1 DAGWGVTGGGRRPGA
16 RTERRRRG
24 AVGRGWLPIRLGAA
38 LPPFGGE
45 QGGRGEMALELG
57 AHKTGCPSPVGVLIH
72 DLANAR
78 HELVQAGGRDGC
90 SSRCFGSSTTA
101 PGVEGL
107 VAPSECRPAWE
118 SVGAPVSPRVG
129 SRAVFRSTPVCGCRV
144 RSRFVR
150 FGRSTR

>member
-78 HELVQAGGRDGC
+78 HELVQAGGRDG
-90 SSRCFGSSTTA
+90 SAVAHDASA
-101 PGVEGL
+101 P
-107 VAPSECRPAWE
+107 
-118 SVGAPVSPRVG
+118 PRRRRG
-129 SRAVFRSTPVCGCRV
+129 SRDSSPQASAARLGSRSARRLALAWGRV
-144 RSRFVR
+144 LFFVR
-150 FGRSTR
+150 LPSVVVACDRGLSGSE